1 MVVTMGRGVGD
12 GKVVD
17 GGTISCTVIFDMVS
31 KRGDI
36 GDARMTFGVV
46 VSGAI
51 TFDIVVSRRE
61 DIGDDGK
68 VTCSVVVS
76 SREGRGDGRLV
87 DGRVVFGA
95 VTSNIMASM
104 GGNIGDGR
112 VVFDT
117 TCSKGE
123 SLGKS
128 DGRGEGGSVEASGTN
143 GVDDVDDDNMISS
156 GFIDH

>member
-1 MVVTMGRGVGD
+1 
-12 GKVVD
+12 
-17 GGTISCTVIFDMVS
+17 MVS